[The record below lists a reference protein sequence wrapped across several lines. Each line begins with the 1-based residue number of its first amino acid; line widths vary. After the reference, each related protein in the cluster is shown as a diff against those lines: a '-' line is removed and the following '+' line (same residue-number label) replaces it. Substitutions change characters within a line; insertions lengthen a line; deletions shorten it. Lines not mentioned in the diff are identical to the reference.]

1 MLDWK
6 IETQSAQYVDK
17 IAIIGSPKAADVLD
31 K

>member
-1 MLDWK
+1 MVDWK
-6 IETQSAQYVDK
+6 IETQGTQYVDK